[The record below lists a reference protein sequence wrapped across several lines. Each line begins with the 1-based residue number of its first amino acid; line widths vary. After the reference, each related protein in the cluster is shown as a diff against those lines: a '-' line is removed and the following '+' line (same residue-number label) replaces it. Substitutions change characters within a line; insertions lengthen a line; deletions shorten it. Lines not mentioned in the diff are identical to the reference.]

1 MIETFLRA
9 PRGPAEL
16 AADGVRVVGVLCI
29 IVALIGWSPLDV
41 AVFALAM
48 LGLVI
53 PRFLGVRPALDAAYG
68 VAVLVAAWSGLLN
81 LYESIEY
88 WDLLIHFVLNGLV
101 AAVVYVLAMR
111 CGVIPEHAPFRSI
124 VTLTTVFGLAAGV
137 VWEIAEWAGHTFVD
151 ETIYV
156 GYNDTIADLTV
167 GGLGALLAGLAGRYL
182 TAESRYVPAKK
193 PERSVA

>member
-88 WDLLIHFVLNGLV
+88 WDLLIHFVLNGL
-101 AAVVYVLAMR
+101 AASVIYVLAMR
-111 CGVIPEHAPFRSI
+111 CGVIPERAPYRSI

-151 ETIYV
+151 ETIFV
-156 GYNDTIADLTV
+156 GYTDTIADLTV
-167 GGLGALLAGLAGRYL
+167 GGFGALLAGFAGRYL
-182 TAESRYVPAKK
+182 TARSRYVSTKQPA
-193 PERSVA
+193 RTST